1 MPANTPIYGWPYPVG
16 TDRVAD
22 GDNAIQDL
30 AEAIEATVDG
40 LPIID
45 QNFTTSITLGTN
57 VVLNAFL
64 GGVATIG
71 RVGNLAIFRLPF
83 DTTGTLADDATIAT
97 LPSGWRPA
105 ETWLGTIAKVSS
117 TGGTATACTVNSA
130 GVVAARTALG
140 AADTDYLCSIV
151 YSISG
156 SPP

>member
-1 MPANTPIYGWPYPVG
+1 MPADTPIYGWPYPVG

-57 VVLNAFL
+57 VVLNSFL
-64 GGVATIG
+64 GGVATVG

-83 DTTGTLADDATIAT
+83 DTTGTLADDAIIAT
-97 LPSGWRPA
+97 IPAGWRPA
-105 ETWLGTIAKVSS
+105 ETWLGTLAKVSS
-117 TGGTATACTVNSA
+117 TGGVATTITLDSGGLVR
-130 GVVAARTALG
+130 ARTALG
-140 AADTDYLCSIV
+140 AADTDYLASLV

-156 SPP
+156 TAP